1 MCTLVLLRRPETA
14 WPLILAANR
23 DEMADRPARPPGR
36 HWPDRAEVV
45 AGLDLEAGGSWLGI
59 NDHGV
64 AAGVLNRPGT
74 LGPAAGKRS
83 RGELVLEALDH
94 ADAEAAAQ
102 ALSDLDPDAYRPFNL
117 VIADNRDAFWLRHPG
132 TLPGFAFRTES
143 GAWREIAPHQIPGAG
158 LGTAARPPRIE
169 RRPIPEGVSMITAH
183 DLNDLASPRIRHYLP
198 RFRNA
203 PAPDPARDDWDAWI
217 ALLAER
223 DSDDGDPHGAMT
235 VVTDG
240 AYGTLSSCLVA
251 LPARGAP
258 IMKFADGR
266 PDQVP
271 FEPIPLR
278 RAQR

>member
-36 HWPDRAEVV
+36 HWLDRPEVI
-45 AGLDLEAGGSWLGI
+45 AGLDLQAGGSWLGI

-64 AAGVLNRPGT
+64 VAGVLNRPGT

-94 ADAEAAAQ
+94 ADADAAAR
-102 ALSDLDPDAYRPFNL
+102 ALGDLDPDAYRPFNL

-132 TLPGFAFRTES
+132 TLPGFAFRTAS
-143 GAWREIAPHQIPGAG
+143 GAWREIAPHQTPGVTGAAVRPPAVECRPVPAG
-158 LGTAARPPRIE
+158 L
-169 RRPIPEGVSMITAH
+169 SMITAH
-183 DLNDLASPRIRHYLP
+183 DLNDLASPRIRRNLP
-198 RFRNA
+198 RFRSA
-203 PAPDPARDDWDAWI
+203 PPPDPARDDWGAWI
-217 ALLAER
+217 ALLADREG
-223 DSDDGDPHGAMT
+223 DDGDPHGAMT

-240 AYGTLSSCLVA
+240 AYGTLSSCLIA
-251 LPARGAP
+251 LPAQGTP

-271 FEPIPLR
+271 FEPIALR
-278 RAQR
+278 RARR

>member
-1 MCTLVLLRRPETA
+1 MCTLVLSRRPGTT
-14 WPLILAANR
+14 WPLLLAANR
-23 DEMADRPARPPGR
+23 DELADRPARPPGR
-36 HWPDRAEVV
+36 HWPDRVELV
-45 AGLDLEAGGSWLGI
+45 AGLDLQAGGSWLGI

-64 AAGVLNRPGT
+64 VAGVLNRPGT

-94 ADAEAAAQ
+94 ADADAAAR

-117 VIADNRDAFWLRHPG
+117 VIADNRDAFWLRHAG
-132 TLPGFAFRTES
+132 SLPGFAFRTES
-143 GAWREIAPHQIPGAG
+143 GAWREIAPHQLPGAEV
-158 LGTAARPPRIE
+158 GTAARSPRIE
-169 RRPIPEGVSMITAH
+169 CRPIPAGASIITAH
-183 DLNDLASPRIRHYLP
+183 DLNDLASPRIRRYLP
-198 RFRNA
+198 RFRSA
-203 PAPDPARDDWDAWI
+203 SSPDPARDDWDAWI
-217 ALLAER
+217 ALLADR

-240 AYGTLSSCLVA
+240 VYGTLSSCLIA

-278 RAQR
+278 APRP